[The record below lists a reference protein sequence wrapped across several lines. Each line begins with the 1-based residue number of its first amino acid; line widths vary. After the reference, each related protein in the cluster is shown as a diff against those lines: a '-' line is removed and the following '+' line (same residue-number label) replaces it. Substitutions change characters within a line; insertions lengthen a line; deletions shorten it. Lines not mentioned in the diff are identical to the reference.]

1 MKDIYNYI
9 EQNKNKTINQLP
21 WNTLDNLICTTISY
35 LIFETKKEPQTI
47 QNYYKYITTN
57 KEKIIYNFP
66 IKKAYE
72 LLEQINN
79 TPRYNKI
86 IIKNIIRKLD
96 NTTEFAAITYEIEDI
111 TIISFKGSDN
121 SLISWIENLKLS
133 YIYPT
138 NTQKEAINYLNQT
151 KANKIYINGHSKG
164 GHLAIISAINASKE
178 IQNKI
183 IEIDNFD
190 GPGLRK
196 EEYQTT
202 KYQQILPKIKNI
214 LPKDSYIGS
223 LMYNQNYT
231 YIETNTFGIR
241 VHYPYYWIFE
251 KTNETKISQKLH
263 KLTTEDLTKLDK
275 QQTTNTLNEIISNI
289 PTNNNF
295 DIKEIYET
303 IINLNN
309 IDPQTKQHLLK
320 IINIIK
326 EELIKR

>member
-1 MKDIYNYI
+1 MNDIYKYI
-9 EQNKNKTINQLP
+9 EYNKNKTLTKQP
-21 WNTLDNLICTTISY
+21 WNTLDNLICTMISY
-35 LIFETKKEPQTI
+35 LIFETKQEPQTI
-47 QNYYKYITTN
+47 QNYYNYITIN
-57 KEKIIYNFP
+57 KEKIIYSFP

-72 LLEQINN
+72 LLEEIIDA
-79 TPRYNKI
+79 PRYQNMKV
-86 IIKNIIRKLD
+86 KNIVRKLD
-96 NTTEFAAITYEIEDI
+96 ETTEFAAITYEIEDL
-111 TIISFKGSDN
+111 TIISYKGSDN

-138 NTQKEAINYLNQT
+138 TTQKEAINYLSQT
-151 KANKIYINGHSKG
+151 TGNKIYINGHSKG
-164 GHLAIISAINASKE
+164 GHLAIISAMESNKT

-196 EEYQTT
+196 EEYQTP
-202 KYQQILPKIKNI
+202 KYRSILPKIKNI
-214 LPKDSYIGS
+214 LPKDSYIGP

-231 YIETNTFGIR
+231 YINTNTFGIR

-263 KLTTEDLTKLDK
+263 NLTTNELEKLDK
-275 QQTTNTLNEIISNI
+275 AKTTEAINEIISNI
-289 PTNNNF
+289 PINNHF

-303 IINLNN
+303 IIKLNN
-309 IDPQTKQHLLK
+309 IDPTTKEHLLK